1 MERLGTL
8 ATVITQNIDGLHLK
22 AGSHNAIEYHGN
34 ASKLR
39 CIKCGSRYSR
49 IDYVDEISSK
59 SAVRCKKCGA
69 IVKSDIVN
77 FGEPIPSDI
86 LDLSISE
93 IKRSDLIL
101 VYGTSACVYPF
112 AALPSIAR
120 KIKGNGVKI
129 IEINIEKTTLTK
141 EGISDYIIL
150 EKTGYAL
157 ENILNKLEEKI

>member
-22 AGSHNAIEYHGN
+22 AGSHNVIEYHGN

-59 SAVRCKKCGA
+59 NAVRCKKCGA

-101 VYGTSACVYPF
+101 VCGTSACVYPF